1 MESLLIAEKYT
12 ILHTCV
18 NCKQK
23 FRESENMG
31 RLLCSMHPGLLLSD
45 STRRHY
51 YSCCGLEL
59 ESPLHCADTL
69 GCLALDHVS
78 TAEEA
83 TAEALLSTTS
93 LQVRL
98 DALCKFAVCILPAV
112 LLQHGITRPVNSSFL
127 YDSTSSSSSSSS
139 RQRTEETTLTCT
151 LDALVQTYRN
161 HQRLIDD
168 YNPYCERTRPTPAH
182 VEQEYGSNRR
192 RKTEL
197 TPEDMYAV
205 DVNLRDVSDSVN
217 TSVTAMLL
225 NAKGRRSGDSSAAA
239 PDGWASYRE
248 ITGGGGANTTGLSRR
263 EAKKALN
270 SNPFIAIKRID
281 DKLSIHT
288 HYSRLG

>member
-31 RLLCSMHPGLLLSD
+31 RHLCSMHPGLLLSD
-45 STRRHY
+45 SARRHY
-51 YSCCGLEL
+51 YSCCGLAL
-59 ESPLHCADTL
+59 ESPLHRADAL

-78 TAEEA
+78 TEEA
-83 TAEALLSTTS
+83 TADALLSTTS
-93 LQVRL
+93 LTQRL
-98 DALCKFAVCILPAV
+98 DALCKFAVCILPAI

-127 YDSTSSSSSSSS
+127 YDSAEHGPSSH
-139 RQRTEETTLTCT
+139 RRTEEEETLTCT
-151 LDALVQTYRN
+151 LDALVQTHRN

-197 TPEDMYAV
+197 TPEERYAV

-225 NAKGRRSGDSSAAA
+225 NAKGRRSGDSASSA

-248 ITGGGGANTTGLSRR
+248 ITGGGGGTGTTGLSRR

-281 DKLSIHT
+281 DKLSIHS